1 MLDFA
6 NGSRLLA
13 ALPVYRGKE
22 RPDRWVVTV
31 ELDHEDRDGNRRE
44 WVTACMSALEDTSW
58 YWGHYYSDPASAL
71 ADMYLRADTFN
82 LPVAE
87 YEALADKAVVSR

>member
-6 NGSRLLA
+6 NGTRLLA

-31 ELDHEDRDGNRRE
+31 EFDQPDRKE
-44 WVTACMSALEDTSW
+44 WVTACMSSLEDTW
-58 YWGHYYSDPASAL
+58 WFWGHYYSDPASAL

>member
-31 ELDHEDRDGNRRE
+31 EFDQPDRRE

-71 ADMYLRADTFN
+71 ADMYLRADVFN
-82 LPVAE
+82 LPVQE